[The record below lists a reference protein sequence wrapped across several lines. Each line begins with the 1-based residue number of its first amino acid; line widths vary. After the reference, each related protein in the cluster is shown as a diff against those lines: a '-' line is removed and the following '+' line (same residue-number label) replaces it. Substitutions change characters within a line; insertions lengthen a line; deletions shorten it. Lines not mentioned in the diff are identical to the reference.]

1 MRIGII
7 GGAERSDPQ
16 YKRVAAEAGH
26 EIEYHDGHMSGRR
39 VASLE
44 AMVKRCDLVVITTDV
59 NSHSAVR
66 LARGFARSSGRRAVL
81 CRRFGL
87 QSLHDLIN
95 TECAAPA

>member
-16 YKRVAAEAGH
+16 YRRIAEEAGH
-26 EIEYHDGHMSGRR
+26 QLEYHDGHMSGRR

-44 AMVKRCDLVVITTDV
+44 ALVKRSDLLVITTDV
-59 NSHSAVR
+59 NSHNAVR
-66 LARGFARSSGRRAVL
+66 LARGFATKSGRKVML

-87 QSLHDLIN
+87 QNLHDLIQSH
-95 TECAAPA
+95 AVGA

>member
-7 GGAERSDPQ
+7 GGAERSDAQ
-16 YKRVAAEAGH
+16 YRRVAAEAGH

-39 VASLE
+39 VALLE
-44 AMVKRCDLVVITTDV
+44 ALVKRCDLLVITTDV

-66 LARGFARSSGRRAVL
+66 LARSFARSAGRRTVL

-87 QSLHDLIN
+87 QNLEELLQAES
-95 TECAAPA
+95 A